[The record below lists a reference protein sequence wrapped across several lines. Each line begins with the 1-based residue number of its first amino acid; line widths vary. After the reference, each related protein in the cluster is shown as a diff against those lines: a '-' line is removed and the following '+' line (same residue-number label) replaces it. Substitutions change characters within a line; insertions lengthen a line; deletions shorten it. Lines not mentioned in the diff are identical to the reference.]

1 MSSWM
6 ETKETWTGQRIT
18 VLPCSFSYEALKRAL
33 STSQKVL
40 SGEPDDLAP
49 AEVLSG
55 NSTTR
60 TQGVPILTA
69 TVPNKSC
76 HSGLRW
82 LAREKRRFL
91 FPVLLLCHW
100 PYQLL
105 PWTTYAAFHDPAP
118 VVLYSLTYIRR
129 HVCSYSS
136 SDTSWLQVL
145 TCRLVMIWKAQPQLE
160 KCYPSKPDQTL
171 RHFPWLSSI
180 HSPLGHSPAPYSYL
194 RVAI

>member
-1 MSSWM
+1 MFKGKLILVIHPTIVTLDLMSSWM
-6 ETKETWTGQRIT
+6 ETKETRTGQRIT

-40 SGEPDDLAP
+40 SGEPDDLVP

-60 TQGVPILTA
+60 TQVVPIPTV

-100 PYQLL
+100 PLSI
-105 PWTTYAAFHDPAP
+105 T
-118 VVLYSLTYIRR
+118 SLNNL
-129 HVCSYSS
+129 CGLSWSS
-136 SDTSWLQVL
+136 SCRPLQ
-145 TCRLVMIWKAQPQLE
+145 P
-160 KCYPSKPDQTL
+160 
-171 RHFPWLSSI
+171 HI
-180 HSPLGHSPAPYSYL
+180 H
-194 RVAI
+194 